1 MNVPKLRF
9 KEFTDKWQKVPL
21 NLFTNIYGGY
31 AFKSEN
37 LLNYKA
43 KYQVIK
49 MGNVNNNTLNLEKNP
64 SYLNTISQKELPYLL
79 EKNDI
84 ILTLTGTFGKKD
96 FGYSYQIK
104 NETNLLLNQILAV
117 FKITNSNY
125 SANFLKYILLNNT
138 FLNKFFR
145 FSVGG
150 TGNQANVSIQDIKS
164 FKIPFPK
171 LEEQNKIANFLTT
184 VDKKITNLE
193 NTIISLE
200 NQKKGLLQQIF
211 SQKLRF
217 KDKNG
222 NNYPNWEKKK
232 LGDIATLKNGI
243 SKSNEAFG
251 HGKKFINLQDIFN
264 KSYIFNDNYSL
275 VDVTEKELS
284 ENNLLKGDVLF
295 VRSSV
300 KREGVGLPCVIME
313 NLIDTVYSG
322 FIIRCRFNINENIY
336 LHYKKYCFLEFSFRK
351 ALLKK
356 SSSSANTNINQD
368 NLSKLYVN
376 LPCLEEQ
383 TKIADFL
390 SAFDRKLDNQKAQL
404 EHWKQ
409 IKKGLLQQMFV

>member
-9 KEFTDKWQKVPL
+9 KEFTDEWQTHKLKNLCTTCGGGTPSKSITEYWTGNIPWISSSDLEATSIFKINVSKFITTKAISESATKIIPPNSILIVSRVGVGKVAINYNEL
-21 NLFTNIYGGY
+21 CTSQDFTNLI
-31 AFKSEN
+31 N
-37 LLNYKA
+37 
-43 KYQVIK
+43 IK
-49 MGNVNNNTLNLEKNP
+49 GNSIFFT
-64 SYLNTISQKELPYLL
+64 YLL
-79 EKNDI
+79 KLKMEKQTQQTQGTSIKGITTNDI
-84 ILTLTGTFGKKD
+84 KNINCTFPN
-96 FGYSYQIK
+96 IK
-104 NETNLLLNQILAV
+104 
-117 FKITNSNY
+117 
-125 SANFLKYILLNNT
+125 
-138 FLNKFFR
+138 
-145 FSVGG
+145 
-150 TGNQANVSIQDIKS
+150 
-164 FKIPFPK
+164 
-171 LEEQNKIANFLTT
+171 EQTKIANFLST
-184 VDKKITNLE
+184 VDKKISNLE
-193 NTIISLE
+193 DIVTNLE

-211 SQKLRF
+211 NQEIRF
-217 KDKNG
+217 KDENG
-222 NNYPNWEKKK
+222 NNYPDWKHKQ

-243 SKSNEAFG
+243 SKGNEAFG

-322 FIIRCRFNINENIY
+322 FIIRCRFNTNENIY
-336 LHYKKYCFLEFSFRK
+336 LHYKKYCFLESSFRK

-368 NLSKLYVN
+368 NLSKLYVK

-390 SAFDRKLDNQKAQL
+390 SAFDRKIDNQKAQL

>member
-1 MNVPKLRF
+1 MNIPKLRF
-9 KEFTDKWQKVPL
+9 KDNNGNDYPQWEKKKLGDIVQFLDNKRKPL
-21 NLFTNIYGGY
+21 EQSERIHGKYPYYGASGIIDYINNYIFDEELVLLSEDGANIIDRNYPICYIATGKY
-31 AFKSEN
+31 WVNNHAHVLKTKSQYLNKFLCEA
-37 LLNYKA
+37 LERLNYN
-43 KYQVIK
+43 KY
-49 MGNVNNNTLNLEKNP
+49 N
-64 SYLNTISQKELPYLL
+64 
-79 EKNDI
+79 
-84 ILTLTGTFGKKD
+84 TGTAQPK
-96 FGYSYQIK
+96 
-104 NETNLLLNQILAV
+104 LNQDIC
-117 FKITNSNY
+117 KN
-125 SANFLKYILLNNT
+125 ILLN
-138 FLNKFFR
+138 
-145 FSVGG
+145 
-150 TGNQANVSIQDIKS
+150 
-164 FKIPFPK
+164 IPI
-171 LEEQNKIANFLTT
+171 LHEQEKIANFFSTI
-184 VDKKITNLE
+184 DKKIKNLA
-193 NTIISLE
+193 NTITSLE

-264 KSYIFNDNYSL
+264 KSYIFNGNYSL

-368 NLSKLYVN
+368 NLSKLYVK

-404 EHWKQ
+404 EHWQQ

>member
-104 NETNLLLNQILAV
+104 NETNLLLNQRLAV

-193 NTIISLE
+193 NIITSLE

>member
-9 KEFTDKWQKVPL
+9 KEFTDEWKTHKLKDFFSKITKKNKSNSIHNVISNSAKFGLVKQIDYFSKDIA
-21 NLFTNIYGGY
+21 NTDNTEGY
-31 AFKSEN
+31 F
-37 LLNYKA
+37 
-43 KYQVIK
+43 I
-49 MGNVNNNTLNLEKNP
+49 
-64 SYLNTISQKELPYLL
+64 I
-79 EKNDI
+79 EKNDFVYNPRKS
-84 ILTLTGTFGKKD
+84 LEAPFGPICK
-96 FGYSYQIK
+96 YNY
-104 NETNLLLNQILAV
+104 NETGIVSPLYLCFRCSQLINYDFFEYL
-117 FKITNSNY
+117 FKSSVWY
-125 SANFLKYILLNNT
+125 KYIYQNGDSGARHDRVNIKDST
-138 FLNKFFR
+138 FFLMPIF
-145 FSVGG
+145 
-150 TGNQANVSIQDIKS
+150 
-164 FKIPFPK
+164 IPQSK
-171 LEEQNKIANFLTT
+171 EQEKIAKFLTT

-193 NTIISLE
+193 NIITSLE

-313 NLIDTVYSG
+313 NLIEPG
-322 FIIRCRFNINENIY
+322 
-336 LHYKKYCFLEFSFRK
+336 
-351 ALLKK
+351 
-356 SSSSANTNINQD
+356 
-368 NLSKLYVN
+368 LS
-376 LPCLEEQ
+376 
-383 TKIADFL
+383 
-390 SAFDRKLDNQKAQL
+390 
-404 EHWKQ
+404 
-409 IKKGLLQQMFV
+409 

>member
-1 MNVPKLRF
+1 MNIPKLRF
-9 KEFTDKWQKVPL
+9 KDNNGNDYPQWEKKKLGDIVQFLDNKRKPL
-21 NLFTNIYGGY
+21 EQSERIHGKYPYYGASGIIDYINNYIFDEELVLLSEDGANIIDRNYPICYIATGKY
-31 AFKSEN
+31 WVNNHAHVLKTKSQYLNKFLCEA
-37 LLNYKA
+37 LERLNYN
-43 KYQVIK
+43 KY
-49 MGNVNNNTLNLEKNP
+49 N
-64 SYLNTISQKELPYLL
+64 
-79 EKNDI
+79 
-84 ILTLTGTFGKKD
+84 TGTAQPK
-96 FGYSYQIK
+96 
-104 NETNLLLNQILAV
+104 LNQDIC
-117 FKITNSNY
+117 KN
-125 SANFLKYILLNNT
+125 ILLN
-138 FLNKFFR
+138 
-145 FSVGG
+145 
-150 TGNQANVSIQDIKS
+150 
-164 FKIPFPK
+164 IPI
-171 LEEQNKIANFLTT
+171 LHEQEKIANFFSTI
-184 VDKKITNLE
+184 DKKIKNLA
-193 NTIISLE
+193 NTITSLE

-264 KSYIFNDNYSL
+264 KSYIFNGNYSL

-368 NLSKLYVN
+368 NLSKLYVK

>member
-9 KEFTDKWQKVPL
+9 KEFTDEWKQTPLKNIIYSNIIEAPKPTTDYIRLGIRSHCKGTFHELVKIENILSADKMYIVPKNNLIL
-21 NLFTNIYGGY
+21 NITFAWEQAIAITDDNDEGKYISNRFPTF
-31 AFKSEN
+31 AFKDN
-37 LLNYKA
+37 QLPTFYK
-43 KYQVIK
+43 YII
-49 MGNVNNNTLNLEKNP
+49 P
-64 SYLNTISQKELPYLL
+64 QKR
-79 EKNDI
+79 
-84 ILTLTGTFGKKD
+84 
-96 FGYSYQIK
+96 
-104 NETNLLLNQILAV
+104 
-117 FKITNSNY
+117 
-125 SANFLKYILLNNT
+125 LKYDLNVASPGGAGRNRV
-138 FLNKFFR
+138 LNKKLFL
-145 FSVGG
+145 
-150 TGNQANVSIQDIKS
+150 SIPVNIPLLKEQE
-164 FKIPFPK
+164 KISK
-171 LEEQNKIANFLTT
+171 FLTT
-184 VDKKITNLE
+184 VDKKITNLK
-193 NTIISLE
+193 NTITSLE

-217 KDKNG
+217 KDENG

-390 SAFDRKLDNQKAQL
+390 SAFDRKLENQKAQL